1 MAPRIEGTTPHAA
14 PHTPRAYQPGPSLTE
29 VQGGARTLAR
39 GHSGAGVRELQAL
52 LNAAGI
58 EPRLAEDGLLG
69 PKTEAAL
76 RQLQASAGL
85 PANGVADA
93 GTLDAIRARTAASP
107 TTAQGPA
114 QPSDGVDE
122 ARREGPAPRAPAYG
136 APRPTGAIPA
146 GQLAR
151 DDEARARRAAASPPA
166 PNAPGPAAPT
176 SPRPTAPSAAQ
187 TTPTSGP
194 TPGSLQVQPGT
205 PAARADGELA
215 QLQARTMDAA
225 RRDLAAGVREEPGA
239 GDNRGRRVDQ
249 YARDAGMNPGGEWC
263 GYFSSFQYSEAAR
276 SAGGTFEG
284 RHHMHS
290 MQKARAFFEY
300 RSYTDNRPAT
310 NQRLDDLRARHEAE
324 GSTRR
329 WMTLSGSG
337 GERHAVT
344 HGRPHEVF
352 EPGNLP
358 IRAGDT
364 AIYSHGHVGLV
375 ESYDQATGRLVTIE
389 GNTGGGRVARHEYD
403 LNDPRVRARFE
414 GFGRPARGDFTTP
427 SP

>member
-1 MAPRIEGTTPHAA
+1 MAPRIEGTA
-14 PHTPRAYQPGPSLTE
+14 PHHAPASPRAYHPGPSLAE
-29 VQGGARTLAR
+29 VHSGAQTLAR

-69 PKTEAAL
+69 PKTQAAL
-76 RQLQASAGL
+76 RQLQAHAGL
-85 PANGVADA
+85 PATGVADA
-93 GTLDAIRARTAASP
+93 ATLAALEARAAP
-107 TTAQGPA
+107 TPRNPA
-114 QPSDGVDE
+114 QPAPSDGVDTT
-122 ARREGPAPRAPAYG
+122 RREGPAPRAPAYG
-136 APRPTGAIPA
+136 APRPSGAIPA

-151 DDEARARRAAASPPA
+151 DDEARTRRAPTPDR
-166 PNAPGPAAPT
+166 APGAPPPRAPATSPAQAAP
-176 SPRPTAPSAAQ
+176 SNGPA
-187 TTPTSGP
+187 SGP
-194 TPGSLQVQPGT
+194 LSVQPGT

-225 RRDLAAGVREEPGA
+225 RRDLAAGVREEPA
-239 GDNRGRRVDQ
+239 LGDNRGRRVDQ
-249 YARDAGMNPGGEWC
+249 YARDAGMSPGGEWC

-310 NQRLDDLRARHEAE
+310 NQRLDELRARHEAE
-324 GSTRR
+324 GSARR

-337 GERHAVT
+337 GERHAVS
-344 HGRPHEVF
+344 HGRPHEVY
-352 EPGNLP
+352 EPSTLP
-358 IRAGDT
+358 LRAGDT
-364 AIYSHGHVGLV
+364 AIFSHGHVGLV

-389 GNTGGGRVARHEYD
+389 GNTSGGRVARHEYD

-414 GFGRPARGDFTTP
+414 GFGRPARGDFTSP
-427 SP
+427 SPS

>member
-1 MAPRIEGTTPHAA
+1 MAPRIEGTAPHAT
-14 PHTPRAYQPGPSLTE
+14 PHTPRAYHPGPSLTE
-29 VQGGARTLAR
+29 VQASARTLAR

-85 PANGVADA
+85 PTTGVADA
-93 GTLDAIRARTAASP
+93 TTLEALRAHAAASP
-107 TTAQGPA
+107 TTNQPTH
-114 QPSDGVDE
+114 PSDGVDE

-136 APRPTGAIPA
+136 APRPSGAIPA

-151 DDEARARRAAASPPA
+151 DDEARARRAAASA
-166 PNAPGPAAPT
+166 PSPQAASPRAPGSSPT
-176 SPRPTAPSAAQ
+176 TTPSAAQ
-187 TTPTSGP
+187 TTPRTGP
-194 TPGSLQVQPGT
+194 TPGPLQVQPGA

-225 RRDLAAGVREEPGA
+225 RRDLAAGVREEPA
-239 GDNRGRRVDQ
+239 MGDNRGRRVDQ
-249 YARDAGMNPGGEWC
+249 YARDAGMSPGGEWC

-276 SAGGTFEG
+276 STGGTFEG

-337 GERHAVT
+337 GERHAT
-344 HGRPHEVF
+344 AHGRPHEVF
-352 EPGNLP
+352 EPSNLP

-389 GNTGGGRVARHEYD
+389 GNTSGGRVARHEYD

-427 SP
+427 SS